1 MIFDQ
6 DEGLSILKHWIEPAN
21 IDAEVDAPA
30 ASLSWSPMNEQ

>member
-6 DEGLSILKHWIEPAN
+6 DEGQLILKDCLGPAN